1 MGSSEWPALDMQSRD
16 TSRVKH
22 TIGQGSQLTRRFGPS
37 RRLSPLM
44 ALLTALLT
52 ALLLTVGGGR
62 IARAQDAAQQL
73 PTTTLTA
80 GMHRISAE
88 VARTPEQRAIGLMHR
103 KSMPQHAGMIFVFD
117 RPEALCFWMKNT
129 LIPLSIA
136 FLQDDGTILNIE
148 EMKPQTL
155 DSHCS
160 VRPTRYA
167 LEMNAGWFAK
177 RGLKPGDRITGDIFK

>member
-1 MGSSEWPALDMQSRD
+1 MFGRYPPACHDEDQMTALTLPHFASIRL
-16 TSRVKH
+16 
-22 TIGQGSQLTRRFGPS
+22 IGWA
-37 RRLSPLM
+37 LM
-44 ALLTALLT
+44 AVVIQPA
-52 ALLLTVGGGR
+52 A
-62 IARAQDAAQQL
+62 AQDAPQQL
-73 PTTTLTA
+73 ATISLNA

-88 VARTPEQRAIGLMHR
+88 VARTPGERAIGLMHR

-117 RPEALCFWMKNT
+117 QPEPLCFWMKNT

-136 FLQDDGTILNIE
+136 FLKDDGTILNIE
-148 EMKPQTL
+148 EMKPLKL

-160 VRPTRYA
+160 IRAARYA